1 MEYKHS
7 KLLYILSK
15 DQQLISVAR
24 KTAHLI
30 NNNITVSLNNLERR
44 NRAKD
49 VVIILDQRHWEIPFK
64 KEDIHTKLIVI
75 TKLDSTS
82 HTEKLFAKGAN
93 DILHTPV
100 NYNLLTCLLKKYFG
114 EIKIEDSGNYTYKG
128 ITVRDNN
135 SIIYNNCKIHL
146 TKTEMSVFRNILLCN
161 ETSKSSS
168 NSLQVTVYRINKKC
182 LACLGIK
189 LIINKYNQGYTVAI

>member
-100 NYNLLTCLLKKYFG
+100 NYNLLTCPLSLF
-114 EIKIEDSGNYTYKG
+114 
-128 ITVRDNN
+128 
-135 SIIYNNCKIHL
+135 L
-146 TKTEMSVFRNILLCN
+146 RNIF
-161 ETSKSSS
+161 SKD
-168 NSLQVTVYRINKKC
+168 R
-182 LACLGIK
+182 
-189 LIINKYNQGYTVAI
+189 